1 MTSAASP
8 RHHHHYPV
16 RRAAAGLGGLG
27 TMLLLNTARAFLVRL
42 PLSFGPPIAHPYQP
56 AVRWLGSAAAPPALG
71 AATTAAAAS
80 SSSADG
86 SSTSSSTGE
95 GPTTTPITPVK
106 LPAAVSPSSLGDFKT
121 CPRLYRFRHV
131 ERVPEPASEVMVRG
145 SMVHDALDQVGG
157 SVGSGVVGGGVG
169 WSDAPPPVPG
179 T

>member
-1 MTSAASP
+1 MTSAASS
-8 RHHHHYPV
+8 RHHHHPV

-56 AVRWLGSAAAPPALG
+56 AVRWLGSVAAPPALG
-71 AATTAAAAS
+71 AATGAAS
-80 SSSADG
+80 SSSSSSSAAEG
-86 SSTSSSTGE
+86 SSTSSSTSE
-95 GPTTTPITPVK
+95 VPTTPTPVK

-169 WSDAPPPVPG
+169 WSDALSRPRD
-179 T
+179 